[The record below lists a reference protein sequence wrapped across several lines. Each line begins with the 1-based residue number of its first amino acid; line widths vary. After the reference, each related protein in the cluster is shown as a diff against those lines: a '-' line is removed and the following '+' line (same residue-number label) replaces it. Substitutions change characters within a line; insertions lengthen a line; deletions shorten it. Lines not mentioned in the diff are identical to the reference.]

1 MDVIELWWLSRVAWR
16 QTSNACRD
24 SPRCP
29 SAHDRWSQRT
39 PRSAPPPARSS
50 DSATSRVGTVVEM
63 TLLLTICSVLAV
75 WALLTVLVVGLLLVL
90 KTLESIR
97 GSMEKIAMG
106 VRAIEQETLPLGA
119 HADTLAATLAQA
131 PPAEVVA
138 ARVRDVVTALETH

>member
-1 MDVIELWWLSRVAWR
+1 
-16 QTSNACRD
+16 
-24 SPRCP
+24 
-29 SAHDRWSQRT
+29 
-39 PRSAPPPARSS
+39 
-50 DSATSRVGTVVEM
+50 M

-119 HADTLAATLAQA
+119 HADALAATLAEA
-131 PPAEVVA
+131 PAGEVVA
-138 ARVRDVVTALETH
+138 ARLRGLVTALEARS